1 VESPRLRIF
10 LLTVLLTAA
19 AACGRHGSREDAGDA
34 AAPRA
39 ASGLTP
45 EEAAQVLVKI
55 GKKTITLGDYAATLE
70 QMDQFDRLRY
80 QSPERRKELLEEMI
94 RVELLAEEATAKG
107 YDKEPSAAGERR
119 AVLRD
124 ALVAQARQGGPTPN
138 EVPEPEVRAYFEAH
152 RGDYRDP
159 ERRRVSVIVLRD
171 EASAR
176 ALLDAAK
183 KATAAEWGEMVRKK
197 SIDPSAKANV
207 PVDLAGDLGM
217 VSPPGDPRGE
227 NTRIL
232 EEVRA
237 ALFEIGKVGEVHG
250 KPVVAAGKGYLVR
263 LTQKADARERTY
275 AEAERTIRIKLSQ
288 DKMRAKEDELLAALR
303 TQYPVQIDEAA
314 LANVGVD
321 AGKRN

>member
-1 VESPRLRIF
+1 MENPRLRII
-10 LLTVLLTAA
+10 LVTVVLAAA
-19 AACGRHGSREDAGDA
+19 AACGHKSREADAGDA
-34 AAPRA
+34 AAPRG
-39 ASGLTP
+39 ASALTP
-45 EEAAQVLVKI
+45 EEAAQVLVKV
-55 GKKTITLGDYAATLE
+55 GKKTITLGDFAATLE

-107 YDKEPSAAGERR
+107 YDKEPSVAGERR
-119 AVLRD
+119 AILRE
-124 ALVAQARQGGPTPN
+124 ALVAQARQSGPTPN
-138 EVPEPEVRAYFEAH
+138 EVPEPEVRAYFDAH

-159 ERRRVSVIVLRD
+159 ERRRASAIVLRD

-183 KATAAEWGEMVRKK
+183 KATAAEWGELVRKK
-197 SIDPSAKANV
+197 SLDPSAKANV

-227 NTRIL
+227 NARIP

-237 ALFEIGKVGEVHG
+237 ALFEIGKVGEVHT
-250 KPVVAAGKGYLVR
+250 KPVVAAGKAYLVR